1 MDITNV
7 ILKHEE
13 LHFVNLGDYSYK
25 IYVSEIADSG
35 VYLIVKRG
43 FSTKEFTKDEEDFVA
58 MVTGLEAAREK
69 ALEIKATILRGKQE

>member
-43 FSTKEFTKDEEDFVA
+43 FSIKEITKDEEDFIA

-69 ALEIKATILRGKQE
+69 ALELKTFLISGKSE

>member
-25 IYVSEIADSG
+25 IYVSEIANRG
-35 VYLIVKRG
+35 VYLITKRG
-43 FSTKEFTKDEEDFVA
+43 ISTEEFTKEEEDFVA
-58 MVTGLEAAREK
+58 IVIGLEAAREK
-69 ALEIKATILRGKQE
+69 ALEIKASLLDGKQR